1 MNGSLSFGP
10 QLFGNGVEFLC
21 GLGPP
26 PSQLNLTE
34 YSSASY
40 GVRVDGNAAFSS
52 AVCYCPDVD
61 IDNSGGSCDGPAD
74 YVQPVGRLLVFGTR
88 LCGDDVFGGE
98 SAAGIAWSHWRPT
111 LDPTDS
117 PNGAG

>member
-1 MNGSLSFGP
+1 M
-10 QLFGNGVEFLC
+10 EFLC

-88 LCGDDVFGGE
+88 LCGDDACLEEYLSVGPHSQFVAVVE
-98 SAAGIAWSHWRPT
+98 CAGTFACTVGRSQIKVINDHIKI
-111 LDPTDS
+111 
-117 PNGAG
+117 